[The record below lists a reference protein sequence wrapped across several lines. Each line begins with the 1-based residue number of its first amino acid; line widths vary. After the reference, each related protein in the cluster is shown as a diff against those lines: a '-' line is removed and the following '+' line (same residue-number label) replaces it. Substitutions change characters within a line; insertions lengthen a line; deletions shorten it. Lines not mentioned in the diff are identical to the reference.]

1 MNDQHETSPAEPAG
15 GLRCAR
21 TGDVPIIQQIVNS
34 FADRG
39 DMLSRSLAEL
49 YESLRDFVVWE
60 QDGTVVGCCALQ
72 MTWFDLAEIK
82 SLSVIEPAQGK
93 GIGSALVRRCVEDA
107 RALDAR
113 RVFALTYK
121 PEFFQRLGFRK
132 IDRAQLPN
140 KAWAECFRCVKF
152 PDCDEQPVLIE
163 LQEQPEPV
171 TGDAPADSRWI

>member
-21 TGDVPIIQQIVNS
+21 TGDVPAIQQIVNS
-34 FADRG
+34 FAERG
-39 DMLSRSLAEL
+39 DMLPRSLAEL

-60 QDGTVVGCCALQ
+60 QDGTVVACCALQ
-72 MTWFDLAEIK
+72 MTWADLAELK
-82 SLSVIEPAQGK
+82 SLSVMGPAQHK

-121 PEFFQRLGFRK
+121 PEFFERLGFKK
-132 IDRAQLPN
+132 IDKAQLPN

-152 PDCDEQPVLIE
+152 PDCDEQPVLID
-163 LQEQPEPV
+163 LQERTEPI
-171 TGDAPADSRWI
+171 TGDAVPDSRRI